1 MNHSYVVG
9 AGLYGLIHLMH
20 KIDAPDEVYTKDKD
34 QRISF
39 LYGGFEAEYIGK
51 WDKRIHYLF
60 HSLIG
65 IGGLSYID
73 KEDDLYLQ
81 REKGIDDGIFVFE
94 PSFNIEVNIRND
106 FRIDAG
112 VSYRSVTGVELRGL
126 DNSDISGF
134 GTSIVLKFGQYQ

>member
-1 MNHSYVVG
+1 MKKVLILVLSCLFSSQVSADNGSILRDPFLGPSLKITEINDESAFIGGLRGGWIMNHSYVVG

-65 IGGLSYID
+65 ILTTV
-73 KEDDLYLQ
+73 LY
-81 REKGIDDGIFVFE
+81 K
-94 PSFNIEVNIRND
+94 
-106 FRIDAG
+106 
-112 VSYRSVTGVELRGL
+112 VSRLPQP
-126 DNSDISGF
+126 ISG
-134 GTSIVLKFGQYQ
+134 